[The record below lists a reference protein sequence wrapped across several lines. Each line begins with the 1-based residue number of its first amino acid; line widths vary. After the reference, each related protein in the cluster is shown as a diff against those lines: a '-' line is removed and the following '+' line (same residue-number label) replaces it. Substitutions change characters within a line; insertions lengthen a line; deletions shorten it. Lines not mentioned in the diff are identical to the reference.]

1 MCNCGSV
8 VLSTVSP
15 IPELLRNSFLFLVSA
30 RLSSMSTSKK
40 SPLAVTYDLPLI
52 ESRVRKAEL
61 IEEAGYI
68 FIRYSGEI
76 EFVDLTSETETDLL
90 NLVKPFEEEAD
101 EIIQNLS
108 QKINHEKA
116 WKFPE
121 IEPKLVL
128 RFLNKWGMI
137 GFRNELN
144 FQNLTK
150 ANTKFMIA
158 RALGYHIS
166 PQEAEE
172 MISKDFPERFEA
184 ITKLQEIPL
193 RWIEEELRT
202 LAFCVRLTNNLFR
215 DSDLLDFEREE
226 ISLTTKNRMRIIS
239 SSPHSATL
247 DFKDSEDPAKRVLA
261 GSNFGKAEQVL
272 DEFAGEINRYLR
284 PLSVSVMRTSTLEHF
299 YGRNLGFET
308 ALASAIA
315 KRFRIGGSLL
325 TCEECQNPY
334 FPQRVRDDA
343 KYCGQ
348 TCSNRVRS
356 RRNKRK
362 KRAEQK
368 VSASKAGSKATPKA
382 RKEKK

>member
-1 MCNCGSV
+1 
-8 VLSTVSP
+8 
-15 IPELLRNSFLFLVSA
+15 
-30 RLSSMSTSKK
+30 MSTSKK

-52 ESRVRKAEL
+52 ESRMRKAEL
-61 IEEAGYI
+61 IEKAGYT

-76 EFVDLTSETETDLL
+76 EFVELSSETETDLL
-90 NLVKPFEEEAD
+90 NLVKPFQEETD
-101 EIIQNLS
+101 EFAKEFTKS
-108 QKINHEKA
+108 VSKA
-116 WKFPE
+116 VDGVRPEQVWKFPD
-121 IEPKLVL
+121 IEPNLILK
-128 RFLNKWGMI
+128 FLNKWGMI

-158 RALGYHIS
+158 RALGYHLS

-172 MISKDFPERFEA
+172 MISKDFHERFQA
-184 ITKLQEIPL
+184 ITELQEIPL

-215 DSDLLDFEREE
+215 EANLLDFEREE

-247 DFKDSEDPAKRVLA
+247 DFKDSEDPAKRVLK
-261 GSNFGKAEQVL
+261 GSNFEKAEQVL

-284 PLSVSVMRTSTLEHF
+284 PLSVSVMRTSTLENF

-334 FPQRVRDDA
+334 FPQRLREDA

-368 VSASKAGSKATPKA
+368 VSASKAGSKATSKA

>member
-1 MCNCGSV
+1 MV
-8 VLSTVSP
+8 
-15 IPELLRNSFLFLVSA
+15 
-30 RLSSMSTSKK
+30 TSKK

-52 ESRVRKAEL
+52 ESRKRKAEL
-61 IEEAGYI
+61 LEEAGYS

-76 EFVDLTSETETDLL
+76 EFVDLTPETETDLL
-90 NLVKPFEEEAD
+90 NLVKPFEKETD
-101 EIIQNLS
+101 EFAREFTQS
-108 QKINHEKA
+108 FSKA
-116 WKFPE
+116 IEGVKPEYVWKFPE

-128 RFLNKWGMI
+128 KFLNKWGMI

-158 RALGYHIS
+158 RALGYHLS
-166 PQEAEE
+166 PQKAEE
-172 MISKDFPERFEA
+172 MISKDFPERFQA

-193 RWIEEELRT
+193 RWIEEELQT

-215 DSDLLDFEREE
+215 EAESLDIEREE

-247 DFKDSEDPAKRVLA
+247 DFKDSEDPAKRVLK
-261 GSNFGKAEQVL
+261 GSNFEKAEQVL
-272 DEFAGEINRYLR
+272 DQFAGEINRYLR

-325 TCEECQNPY
+325 VCEECQNPY
-334 FPQRVRDDA
+334 FPKRLREDA
-343 KYCGQ
+343 KYCGE
-348 TCSNRVRS
+348 TCRGRVTTRTH
-356 RRNKRK
+356 RK
-362 KRAEQK
+362 KKAKKK